1 MIALHNHGSVF
12 MSAERVPPNACKVDT
27 STGSTKASGGSASSE
42 IFSERDA
49 EYWEQ
54 QRRYL
59 AAAGRELQP
68 FRVWLGAVRALMI
81 SLGSP
86 VDQLRLLKERWR
98 YRGRP

>member
-12 MSAERVPPNACKVDT
+12 MSAEECHERLR
-27 STGSTKASGGSASSE
+27 STEHWFYEGLGRQRLAE